1 MEYNNTSHFLH
12 SLHNALG
19 NDNNMKITKTLNQ
32 NEISELLIMNRDEDS
47 SLF

>member
-19 NDNNMKITKTLNQ
+19 NDANMKITRTMNQ
-32 NEISELLIMNRDEDS
+32 NEISELLITNREEDS
-47 SLF
+47 LMD